1 VSGLFHAPL
10 LSLALLLASL
20 LPLPA
25 ADPITTRTDEVG
37 TLLNN
42 WAAKGTSAGLS
53 AITYENRDDAHSPL
67 PLAMW
72 PGLKTRTFTEDD
84 RKAGR
89 HKGPSNLIHP
99 NPTFGN
105 CSMAA
110 PADRG
115 GSLARFYFMDP
126 SGATFLAKQY
136 LSNQLYIYP
145 EHQDYDPGGNGTGG
159 WGEFRLADAG
169 EVTLQSCAE
178 LPVRVLPRNIPVGAV
193 MNLESVVL
201 TPVTGSSGA

>member
-37 TLLNN
+37 TLLND
-42 WAAKGTSAGLS
+42 WAAKGTAAGLS

-72 PGLKTRTFTEDD
+72 PGLKTRTLKEVD

-89 HKGPSNLIHP
+89 HKVPVNFIP
-99 NPTFGN
+99 PTRPFDN

-110 PADRG
+110 AAD
-115 GSLARFYFMDP
+115 
-126 SGATFLAKQY
+126 
-136 LSNQLYIYP
+136 
-145 EHQDYDPGGNGTGG
+145 
-159 WGEFRLADAG
+159 
-169 EVTLQSCAE
+169 QSTIG
-178 LPVRVLPRNIPVGAV
+178 LG
-193 MNLESVVL
+193 
-201 TPVTGSSGA
+201 